1 MRATDTL
8 IVLSAVLFVIGLIPL
23 ERAQAESEL
32 TAGRE
37 QATKIAEKKAEIAKE
52 EAELA
57 KEAEACFSELAEKQA
72 ALAEKKATVAREEAK
87 INKKTAEQALAIEQ
101 KLAELN
107 AKETERGLELT
118 LRDVLFE
125 TDRADLKPQ
134 ALEDLYPVVTFL
146 REDPERHIL
155 IEGHTDS
162 IGSESYNLD
171 LSQQRAAAVRNFLVR
186 NGVSPERITARGY
199 GKAYPVASNDT
210 EAGRQQNRRVEVVVL
225 HEGEL
230 ASRWTK

>member
-1 MRATDTL
+1 MRATNTL
-8 IVLSAVLFVIGLIPL
+8 TVLSAVLFVVSLSPL
-23 ERAQAESEL
+23 ERAQAESEI
-32 TAGRE
+32 APGRE
-37 QATKIAEKKAEIAKE
+37 QVAQIAEKKAEIAKE

-72 ALAEKKATVAREEAK
+72 ALAEKKATVAKEEAK
-87 INKKTAEQALAIEQ
+87 VTKKTAEQAAAIEQ

-134 ALEDLYPVVTFL
+134 ALEDLYLMVIFL

-171 LSQQRAAAVRNFLVR
+171 LFQQRATAVRNFLER
-186 NGVSPERITARGY
+186 NGISPERIATRGY
-199 GKAYPVASNDT
+199 GKVYPVASNDT

-230 ASRWTK
+230 AARWMR

>member
-8 IVLSAVLFVIGLIPL
+8 TVLSAVLFVVSLIPL
-23 ERAQAESEL
+23 ERAQAESEIA
-32 TAGRE
+32 AGRE
-37 QATKIAEKKAEIAKE
+37 QVAKVAEKKAEIAKE

-72 ALAEKKATVAREEAK
+72 ALAEKKATVAKEEAK
-87 INKKTAEQALAIEQ
+87 VIKRTAEQATAIEQ

-107 AKETERGLELT
+107 AKETERGLVLT

-125 TDRADLKPQ
+125 FDRADLKPK
-134 ALEDLYPVVTFL
+134 AMEDLYPMVTFL
-146 REDPERHIL
+146 REDPARHIL

-186 NGVSPERITARGY
+186 NGISPERITTRGY
-199 GKAYPVASNDT
+199 GKAYPVASNEA

-230 ASRWTK
+230 ASRWTR